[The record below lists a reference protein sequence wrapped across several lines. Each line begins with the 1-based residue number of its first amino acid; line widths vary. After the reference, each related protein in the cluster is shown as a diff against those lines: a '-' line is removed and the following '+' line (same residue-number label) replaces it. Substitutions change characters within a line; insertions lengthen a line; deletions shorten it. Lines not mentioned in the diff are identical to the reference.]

1 MVRRPPSSTRT
12 DTLFPYAP
20 LFRSAPPYA
29 ASTGG
34 GAGARLARVCRS
46 ARGGASIAMEL
57 WPYFLLAAPLF
68 FVLDR
73 ALGLAHVLTG
83 FALLFACFGLAGAG
97 GFDLTVHELLV
108 ELLAGLIFVPIFV
121 RLFFVLAARRG
132 RAGGALPAEVRVV
145 GPADGIGRA
154 HG

>member
-29 ASTGG
+29 SSTGG

-83 FALLFACFGLAGAG
+83 FALLFACFRSDEHTSEPQSLMRSSYSV
-97 GFDLTVHELLV
+97 FCLKKKQITPLSPH
-108 ELLAGLIFVPIFV
+108 
-121 RLFFVLAARRG
+121 
-132 RAGGALPAEVRVV
+132 
-145 GPADGIGRA
+145 
-154 HG
+154 

>member
-29 ASTGG
+29 SSTGG

-46 ARGGASIAMEL
+46 ARGGASIAMAL

-68 FVLDR
+68 FVLER

-83 FALLFACFGLAGAG
+83 FQLLFACFGLAGAG
-97 GFDLTVHELLV
+97 GFALPVHETLLG
-108 ELLAGLIFVPIFV
+108 LLAGLICAPTF
-121 RLFFVLAARRG
+121 L
-132 RAGGALPAEVRVV
+132 
-145 GPADGIGRA
+145 
-154 HG
+154 